1 VRLAATALALLALTA
16 CGGHKTASPTDVVR
30 AWSAALDRNDNE
42 AAGGLFADGA
52 QVIQDSES
60 TLPTHADAV
69 RWNSLLP
76 CGGKITSLEMRGKE
90 LVLAVFTLKQRP
102 RHSCD
107 APGEQ
112 AAALFEV
119 QDGKIVVWHQTDVPT
134 VSNVNLVSASRNQ
147 QGYFS
152 SGSSL

>member
-1 VRLAATALALLALTA
+1 MATLLGVLALTA
-16 CGGHKTASPTDVVR
+16 CGGHKTASPTEVVR

-42 AAGGLFADGA
+42 AAGRLFADAA
-52 QVIQDSES
+52 QVIQDG
-60 TLPTHADAV
+60 TVLTFATHGDAV

-76 CGGKITSLEMRGKE
+76 CGGEITSLELRGKQQVMVVFE
-90 LVLAVFTLKQRP
+90 LGERP
-102 RHSCD
+102 GHDCD

-134 VSNVNLVSASRNQ
+134 SAS
-147 QGYFS
+147 
-152 SGSSL
+152 SGAIA